1 MERKHLAPIISRPT
15 FFLIDSDSR
24 QSTILRALD
33 CANATYVTFVNK
45 QEIFMTDPGS
55 VVAVYNSHTDAEQ
68 AVAKLSAA
76 SFDITKISIIG
87 KDYHTEENVVGYYT
101 AGDRMKSW
109 GGMGAFWGGIWG
121 LLFGAGFFLIP
132 GIGPVLVA
140 GPFLA
145 ALIVSLGIPKDSAVK
160 YEADIKADKF
170 VLVVHGT
177 PDELQRARAI
187 LTGTSPVSMEE
198 HAAA

>member
-1 MERKHLAPIISRPT
+1 M
-15 FFLIDSDSR
+15 
-24 QSTILRALD
+24 
-33 CANATYVTFVNK
+33 
-45 QEIFMTDPGS
+45 
-55 VVAVYNSHTDAEQ
+55 VAVYNSHTEAEE
-68 AVAKLSAA
+68 AVAKLGAA
-76 SFDITKISIIG
+76 AFDIKKISIIG
-87 KDYHTEENVVGYYT
+87 KDYHTEEKVVGYYS

-145 ALIVSLGIPKDSAVK
+145 ALIGALESAVLVGGLSALGAGLVSLGIPKNSAVK
-160 YEADIKADKF
+160 YEAAIKADKF

-177 PDELQRARAI
+177 PEELDRARTI
-187 LTGTSPVSMEE
+187 LADTSPISIEKHE
-198 HAAA
+198 LAA

>member
-1 MERKHLAPIISRPT
+1 M
-15 FFLIDSDSR
+15 SDPN
-24 QSTILRALD
+24 T
-33 CANATYVTFVNK
+33 
-45 QEIFMTDPGS
+45 
-55 VVAVYNSHTDAEQ
+55 VVAVYDTHTAAEE

-76 SFDITKISIIG
+76 TFDIKKISIIG

-101 AGDRMKSW
+101 SGDRMKTW

-145 ALIVSLGIPKDSAVK
+145 ALIGALESAVVVGGLSAVAAGLVSLGIPKDSAVK
-160 YEADIKADKF
+160 YESAIKADKF

-177 PDELQRARAI
+177 ADELEKARTI
-187 LTGTSPVSMEE
+187 LTGTAPVSVEK
-198 HAAA
+198 HDVPA

>member
-1 MERKHLAPIISRPT
+1 M
-15 FFLIDSDSR
+15 SDPN
-24 QSTILRALD
+24 T
-33 CANATYVTFVNK
+33 
-45 QEIFMTDPGS
+45 
-55 VVAVYNSHTDAEQ
+55 VVAVYDTHTAAED

-76 SFDITKISIIG
+76 SFDIKKISIIG

-101 AGDRMKSW
+101 SGDRMKTW

-145 ALIVSLGIPKDSAVK
+145 ALIGALESAVVVGGLSAVAAGLVSLGIPKDSAVK
-160 YEADIKADKF
+160 YESAIKADKF

-177 PDELQRARAI
+177 ADELEKARTI
-187 LTGTSPVSMEE
+187 LTGTAPVSVEK
-198 HAAA
+198 HDVPA